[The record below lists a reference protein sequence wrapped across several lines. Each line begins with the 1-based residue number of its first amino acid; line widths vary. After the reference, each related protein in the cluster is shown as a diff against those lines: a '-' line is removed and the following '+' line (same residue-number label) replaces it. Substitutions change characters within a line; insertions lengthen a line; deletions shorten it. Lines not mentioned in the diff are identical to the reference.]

1 MKSRLSYS
9 LKEMFLIDKCLL
21 GSKGANLELSQW
33 FHLNTYSSV
42 RRPWPAAKLKKREI
56 HIFTGAL
63 EAKVFRM
70 LSFLKRYNTIS

>member
-1 MKSRLSYS
+1 MKPRLSYS

-42 RRPWPAAKLKKREI
+42 RGPWPADKLKKQEI
-56 HIFTGAL
+56 HIFARAL

-70 LSFLKRYNTIS
+70 LSF

>member
-1 MKSRLSYS
+1 MKPRLSYS

-42 RRPWPAAKLKKREI
+42 RGP
-56 HIFTGAL
+56 
-63 EAKVFRM
+63 
-70 LSFLKRYNTIS
+70 